1 MALLIP
7 PSAME
12 TRSTIR
18 RTRFIVVVEKVSKM
32 KIYTTTIAY
41 WCSKDKI
48 LSNYEVKLY
57 LERVLIINGD
67 NVKRVLNEC

>member
-1 MALLIP
+1 MTDHFLDIT
-7 PSAME
+7 E
-12 TRSTIR
+12 K
-18 RTRFIVVVEKVSKM
+18 KVSKM
-32 KIYTTTIAY
+32 KMYTPTIAY

>member
-1 MALLIP
+1 MTDHFLDIT
-7 PSAME
+7 E
-12 TRSTIR
+12 K
-18 RTRFIVVVEKVSKM
+18 KVSKM
-32 KIYTTTIAY
+32 KMYTTTIAY
-41 WCSKDKI
+41 WCRKDKI

>member
-1 MALLIP
+1 M
-7 PSAME
+7 
-12 TRSTIR
+12 IR
-18 RTRFIVVVEKVSKM
+18 RNDGPFSGHYRKKGFKDENV
-32 KIYTTTIAY
+32 
-41 WCSKDKI
+41 WCSKDKS

>member
-1 MALLIP
+1 M
-7 PSAME
+7 
-12 TRSTIR
+12 
-18 RTRFIVVVEKVSKM
+18 KM
-32 KIYTTTIAY
+32 YTTTIAY
-41 WCSKDKI
+41 WCSKDKV